1 MTLTGPFNRR
11 AYYEAKA
18 LKSKLSEI
26 PFDHNFLMVSDA
38 NSQNIYCTRKP
49 TRTALK
55 ILQIDLWPLR
65 MT

>member
-1 MTLTGPFNRR
+1 MILTGPFNPR
-11 AYYEAKA
+11 AFYEAKA

-26 PFDHNFLMVSDA
+26 LLNHDYRMTCEVNL
-38 NSQNIYCTRKP
+38 QNICCTRKP

-55 ILQIDLWPLR
+55 ILLTVLWPLR